1 MTENKDLNNVS
12 AAVIDALRA
21 GRNTNRAAY
30 KAARSEAFRAGYD
43 KFLKEALDSSN
54 KHEAK
59 KQRATALSI
68 RRSNKFASEAN
79 FANAVFDAP
88 VSFRNVKFASE
99 ANFANAVFNAPVSF
113 RNVKFASEANF
124 ANAVFNAPVSFQDAE
139 FISKAEFTNTVFK
152 DLVIDFPEADYRFEE
167 VSNRAIVDSVNHGE
181 ESGNNTD
188 KEPAPQVKSPVVKV
202 AEPMR
207 TLDHVNLTHIK
218 SLNESF
224 SKYQSD
230 IAKRFQLVDLSSYD
244 NFFEAL
250 ESLGKSNFGKI
261 EAWGEVADRIS
272 SNFSKSFQNVNYA
285 SYAKLAETMRMHESA
300 MKHINYSALAKALP
314 KIDLNILREVNRKAK
329 PEVER
334 IAYLGLIDTI
344 RSARRAYYN
353 NESSVLSDAEYDAL
367 YRRLEI
373 IEAEHP
379 HLIANDSPTQE
390 VGGEAIEAFAPVTHL
405 QRMYSLEDVFSF
417 EELRTWLTKTEESTR
432 NLTGSAPQWLTEL
445 KIDGLAVNLLY
456 RNGTLVRAAT
466 RGDGTT
472 GEDVTHNVRTI
483 ASIPPQL
490 TGENHPEEIEI
501 RGEVF
506 ISSAD
511 FEKLNES
518 MIAAGKNPFAN
529 PRNAAAGSLRQK
541 DAAITASRP
550 LSMYVHGIGSRTGL
564 DIATQYETYDLLA
577 SWGLPVSPYSEI
589 ADNTEAVFDFIN
601 KYGEQRHSLVHE
613 IDGIVIK
620 VNDFATQAQLG
631 YTSRV
636 PRWAVAYKYPPEEVH
651 TKLLDIRVDV
661 GRTGRV
667 TPYGVME
674 PVFVS
679 GSTVERA
686 TLHNQDVVKAK
697 GVLIGDTV
705 VLRKAGDVIPEI
717 VAPVVALR
725 DGTEREFVMP
735 SECPSCG
742 SPLAPGK
749 EGDVDLRCTNP
760 RSCPAQLT
768 ERVYY
773 AASRGAF
780 DIEALGFEAAKA
792 LTSPATPDTPP
803 LTTEAHLFSLNI
815 EDLREVTIE
824 REKKVKGVG
833 TGKMERV
840 PYFYTKP
847 TKARPEPKPTKNTL
861 NLFAELEKAKQ
872 QPLWRVLVALSIRH
886 VGPTAARALAAEF
899 GSMQAIRE
907 ADRERLAAVDGVGT
921 TIADSI
927 IEWFAE
933 DWHAEIVDSWAAAGV
948 RMEDSRDESVERTL
962 EGLTVVVT
970 GTLNGYTRDGA
981 KEAIISRG
989 GKASGSVSK
998 RTHFVVA
1005 GANAGSKLDKAQQLG
1020 LKVLDEE
1027 GFTALLEGGPEAVE
1041 ATAE

>member
-1 MTENKDLNNVS
+1 M
-12 AAVIDALRA
+12 
-21 GRNTNRAAY
+21 
-30 KAARSEAFRAGYD
+30 
-43 KFLKEALDSSN
+43 
-54 KHEAK
+54 
-59 KQRATALSI
+59 
-68 RRSNKFASEAN
+68 
-79 FANAVFDAP
+79 
-88 VSFRNVKFASE
+88 
-99 ANFANAVFNAPVSF
+99 
-113 RNVKFASEANF
+113 
-124 ANAVFNAPVSFQDAE
+124 
-139 FISKAEFTNTVFK
+139 SKAEFTNTVFK
-152 DLVIDFPEADYRFEE
+152 DLVIDFPKADYSFEE
-167 VSNRAIVDSVNHGE
+167 ISNSAISDSVTYGE
-181 ESGNNTD
+181 AAQDNAD
-188 KEPAPQVKSPVVKV
+188 KESVTQVKPPMVKV

-207 TLDHVNLTHIK
+207 TLDLANLTHIK
-218 SLNESF
+218 SLHESL
-224 SKYQSD
+224 SKYHSNIEKMFQS
-230 IAKRFQLVDLSSYD
+230 VDLSSYAK
-244 NFFEAL
+244 FFEAVKSL
-250 ESLGKSNFGKI
+250 EKSNFGKI
-261 EAWGEVADRIS
+261 EALGEVIDRTS
-272 SNFSKSFQNVNYA
+272 SNFSKKFQDMNYA
-285 SYAKLAETMRMHESA
+285 PYAKLTESMRIHDSA
-300 MKHINYSALAKALP
+300 MKHINYSALAKSLP
-314 KIDLNILREVNRKAK
+314 KINPNILREVNRKAK
-329 PEVER
+329 LEVER
-334 IAYLGLIDTI
+334 IEYLELIDTI

-379 HLIANDSPTQE
+379 LIIANDSPTQE

-405 QRMYSLEDVFSF
+405 ERMYSLEDVFSF
-417 EELRTWLTKTEESTR
+417 EELRAWLTKTEESVR
-432 NLTGSAPQWLTEL
+432 NLTGAAPRWLTEL

-483 ASIPPQL
+483 ASIPQQL
-490 TGENHPEEIEI
+490 SGEGHPEEIEI

-541 DAAITASRP
+541 DPAVTASRP

-564 DIATQYETYDLLA
+564 EIATQFETYDLLA
-577 SWGLPVSPYSEI
+577 SWGLPVSPYSELTDSVEGI
-589 ADNTEAVFDFIN
+589 FDFIN
-601 KYGEQRHSLVHE
+601 RYGEQRHSLVHE

-792 LTSPATPDTPP
+792 LTSPATPGTPP

-933 DWHAEIVDSWAAAGV
+933 DWHAEVVDSWAAAGV
-948 RMEDSRDESVERTL
+948 RMEDTRDESVARTL

-1020 LKVLDEE
+1020 LKVLDED